1 MLYTYYM
8 PVYTYKLYAIHI
20 YYMRVLEIRHCVFSV
35 LIEFSVVI
43 KEPFCGFQEPS
54 LPCIQTIFPFIIGF
68 KTRPAKFS
76 SQGRTI
82 KKVMGEGWAKYK
94 KRKEK
99 LTKEIR
105 EMFTEIPQPRH
116 NVSNGLPHRRKS

>member
-1 MLYTYYM
+1 
-8 PVYTYKLYAIHI
+8 
-20 YYMRVLEIRHCVFSV
+20 MRVLEIRHCVFSV

-82 KKVMGEGWAKYK
+82 KKVMGGGVGEVQKE
-94 KRKEK
+94 KRK
-99 LTKEIR
+99 T
-105 EMFTEIPQPRH
+105 
-116 NVSNGLPHRRKS
+116 N